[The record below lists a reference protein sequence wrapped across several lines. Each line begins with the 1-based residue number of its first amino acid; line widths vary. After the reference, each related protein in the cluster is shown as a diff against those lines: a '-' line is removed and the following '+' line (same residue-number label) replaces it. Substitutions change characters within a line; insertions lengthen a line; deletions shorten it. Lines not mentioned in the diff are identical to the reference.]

1 MSYIALI
8 YIVHIEACKLGLE
21 GLPKRPSSKG
31 FSQKLIG
38 FLGGFI
44 TISILFII
52 VYFTLGWVKATFRSI
67 TVASVMLI
75 SLLFYLILLYI
86 AAQRADLEI
95 DDPESPITELPVA
108 SDTAW
113 TGLYF
118 LLPIIIFLWCI
129 LPSPERLSAHISAYY
144 AFIAML
150 FIALTQYPLKA
161 LFRKTGRLKQQF
173 DKGYAQA
180 IDGIISGA
188 RNMISIGIALSL
200 IHI

>member
-1 MSYIALI
+1 M
-8 YIVHIEACKLGLE
+8 
-21 GLPKRPSSKG
+21 
-31 FSQKLIG
+31 
-38 FLGGFI
+38 GGFI

-75 SLLFYLILLYI
+75 SLLCYLILLYI

-144 AFIAML
+144 ACIAML

-161 LFRKTGRLKQQF
+161 LFRKTSRLKQQF
-173 DKGYAQA
+173 DKGYA
-180 IDGIISGA
+180 
-188 RNMISIGIALSL
+188 
-200 IHI
+200 